1 MAGNLVITGSSRGI
15 GAATAQLAAAQGYGV
30 CVTYHGD
37 RERAEGVAHGI
48 RDRGGRATTAGVDVT
63 DAGQVAA
70 LFEKADRDLGPLTGL
85 VNNAGI
91 LGPCTRLD
99 ELAAADLRAVFE
111 TNVFGFFICAREAV
125 RRFSTRHGGN
135 GGAIVNI
142 SSVVAKFGAPGEYV
156 HYAASKGAVDVL
168 TLGLAREVADEGIRV
183 NAVRP
188 GLTDT
193 EMFIVNGDR
202 DRIARVAPTIPMKRV
217 AQPEE
222 IARAVLWLLSD
233 EASYVTGAILD
244 VGGGR

>member
-1 MAGNLVITGSSRGI
+1 MAGTLIITGSSRGI
-15 GAATAQLAAAQGYGV
+15 GAATATLAAAAGYNV
-30 CVTYHGD
+30 CITYHGD
-37 RERAEGVAHGI
+37 QERAEGVAGEA
-48 RDRGGRATTAGVDVT
+48 RKAGAQAMTVGVDVSN
-63 DAGQVAA
+63 AQQVSEM
-70 LFEKADRDLGPLTGL
+70 FEKAEQALGPLTGL

-91 LGPCTRLD
+91 LGPSTRLD
-99 ELAAADLRAVFE
+99 DLEPDELLRVFQ
-111 TNVFGFFICAREAV
+111 TNVFGGFICAREAV
-125 RRFSTRHGGN
+125 RRMSTRHGGQ
-135 GGAIVNI
+135 GGTIVNI

-156 HYAASKGAVDVL
+156 HYAASKGAIDVM
-168 TLGLAREVADEGIRV
+168 TLGLAREVAEEGVRV

-193 EMFIVNGDR
+193 EMFVVNGDK

-233 EASYVTGAILD
+233 EASYVTGAVLD